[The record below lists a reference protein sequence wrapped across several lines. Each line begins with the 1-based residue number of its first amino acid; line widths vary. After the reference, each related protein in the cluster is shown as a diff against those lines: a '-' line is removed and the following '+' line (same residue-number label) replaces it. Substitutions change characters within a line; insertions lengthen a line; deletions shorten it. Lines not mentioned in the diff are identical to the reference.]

1 MRTELGRQSIQFR
14 GPIKWNSLNKELKKQ
29 TNRETFKRHLR
40 SDMKTLNKLS
50 FGKETTFNANRM
62 EIMFTIRNKIR
73 DNFDIRLE
81 TILTFTLI
89 FKQTFVI
96 KLVFLS
102 RSTSAFCC
110 QILTWVN

>member
-1 MRTELGRQSIQFR
+1 
-14 GPIKWNSLNKELKKQ
+14 
-29 TNRETFKRHLR
+29 
-40 SDMKTLNKLS
+40 
-50 FGKETTFNANRM
+50 
-62 EIMFTIRNKIR
+62 MFTIRNKIR

-96 KLVFLS
+96 RLVYFNLS

>member
-1 MRTELGRQSIQFR
+1 MAPCMEKAHHL
-14 GPIKWNSLNKELKKQ
+14 EKKQ
-29 TNRETFKRHLR
+29 HLTQIG
-40 SDMKTLNKLS
+40 MK
-50 FGKETTFNANRM
+50 
-62 EIMFTIRNKIR
+62 IMFTIRNKIR

-81 TILTFTLI
+81 TILTFMLI

-96 KLVFLS
+96 RLVFLS